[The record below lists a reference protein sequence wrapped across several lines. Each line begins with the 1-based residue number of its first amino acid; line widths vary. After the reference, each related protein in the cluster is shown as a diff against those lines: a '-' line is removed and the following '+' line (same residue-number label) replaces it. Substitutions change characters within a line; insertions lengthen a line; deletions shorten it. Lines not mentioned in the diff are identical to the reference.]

1 MSNLSLEE
9 LTLKTVYKDS
19 SSFIILYMYSHC
31 ILNLVLLGLGLL
43 HRALSLEIGSS
54 AALTL
59 DSVSTEEV
67 S

>member
-1 MSNLSLEE
+1 MSNPSLEE
-9 LTLKTVYKDS
+9 LTLKTVHKD
-19 SSFIILYMYSHC
+19 SSFIILYMYIHC
-31 ILNLVLLGLGLL
+31 ILNLVLLGQGLL